1 MNTRKLAIAALVLWG
16 ITIAVFG
23 VFFVRGHTAKGS
35 DNRTAVI
42 LNASERSL
50 ILAEMRGLLDGVQKI
65 VEGLNR
71 HDIKQIEQAAHAV
84 GMNSAADVNPLL
96 MAKLP
101 LPFKQLGMSVHHD
114 MDDLAAAAQAGKPS
128 TELQG
133 MLANTLTKCVAC
145 HTAWQLQAT
154 N

>member
-1 MNTRKLAIAALVLWG
+1 MNTRSLAIAALILWG
-16 ITIAVFG
+16 ITITIFT
-23 VFFVRGHTAKGS
+23 VFFVRGHTTAGS

-42 LNASERSL
+42 LGASERSL

-65 VEGLNR
+65 TDGLNR
-71 HDIKQIEQAAHAV
+71 NDMQQVENAARAV
-84 GMNSAADVNPLL
+84 GMSSAADVNPLL

-114 MDDLAAAAQAGKPS
+114 MDDLATAAQTGKSS

-133 MLANTLTKCVAC
+133 MLANTLSKCVAC
-145 HTAWQLQAT
+145 HTAWQLQST